1 MGKTRH
7 STIETSPDAYNNQP
21 SCQYMCM
28 VMVANEIDEAVDVR
42 PGELEKRTQQLLPFF
57 RRNVSWCTPNTPS
70 DRCGNAEI
78 IHTTQSTGEKK

>member
-42 PGELEKRTQQLLPFF
+42 PGELEKRTQQLDTTILSSQCQLVYPQ
-57 RRNVSWCTPNTPS
+57 
-70 DRCGNAEI
+70 
-78 IHTTQSTGEKK
+78 HTE